1 MSSHLFVLTYFGS
14 ANVFFQSTNLYYSI
28 LGLINVGD
36 EVKEINGITF
46 HGKDPKDMTQILV
59 GYIFYSQ

>member
-1 MSSHLFVLTYFGS
+1 MVLTNIGC
-14 ANVFFQSTNLYYSI
+14 ANFFFPPNNLYNSI